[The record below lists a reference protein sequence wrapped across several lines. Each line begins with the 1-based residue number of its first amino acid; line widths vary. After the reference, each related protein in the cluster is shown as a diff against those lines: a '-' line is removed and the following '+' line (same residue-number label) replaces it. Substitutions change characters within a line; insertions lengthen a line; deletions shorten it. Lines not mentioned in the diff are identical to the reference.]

1 MEKLKDEVWRRAT
14 GDNIGER
21 ERGGRGLFCGRG
33 GWGEKGGTLK
43 AGDTEKTTVTYYIES
58 TPRPFKSPFA
68 PFLSSFLFFFFF
80 FSPSIYP

>member
-33 GWGEKGGTLK
+33 GRRGTLK
-43 AGDTEKTTVTYYIES
+43 AGDTEKTTGTYYIES
-58 TPRPFKSPFA
+58 IPRPFKSPFA
-68 PFLSSFLFFFFF
+68 PFIFSFLFFFFF
-80 FSPSIYP
+80 FPPSIYP